1 MDCIFCKIVKKEIPS
16 SFIFENENLCAFKD
30 INPKAPIHILIIP
43 KEHLDSVNNLD
54 ENKKDLAGEMILAA
68 KKIAKDCNIS
78 DGYKLLFNVGKK
90 GGQIVE
96 HLHLHLMG
104 GW

>member
-1 MDCIFCKIVKKEIPS
+1 MDCIFCKIAKKEIPS
-16 SFIFENENLCAFKD
+16 SFIFENENIFAFKD
-30 INPKAPIHILIIP
+30 INPKSPIHILIIP
-43 KEHLDSVNNLD
+43 KKHVGSVNDLD
-54 ENKKDLAGEMILAA
+54 ENKKDLIGEMMLAA
-68 KKIAKDCNIS
+68 KKIAKDQDIF

-90 GGQIVE
+90 GGQIVD